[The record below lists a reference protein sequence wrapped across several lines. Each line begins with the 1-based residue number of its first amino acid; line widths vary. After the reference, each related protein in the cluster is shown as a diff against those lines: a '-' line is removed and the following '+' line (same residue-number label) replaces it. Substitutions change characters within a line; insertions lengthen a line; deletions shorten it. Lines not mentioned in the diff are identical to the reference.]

1 MADIFFIV
9 NMVLLKAYSGANNTF
24 ILIML
29 SIITLK
35 NKDKKISKKVIIIFA
50 FILFIT
56 SIFTYDG
63 IISLLP
69 TIASYIY
76 LVILSSENM
85 ENIRLYTMLLKLL
98 WSCYDIIIAAY
109 TTLVLDLF
117 GLGSS
122 LIAILRF
129 DGKNKKD
136 NKVLHK

>member
-1 MADIFFIV
+1 M
-9 NMVLLKAYSGANNTF
+9 
-24 ILIML
+24 
-29 SIITLK
+29 
-35 NKDKKISKKVIIIFA
+35 
-50 FILFIT
+50 
-56 SIFTYDG
+56 
-63 IISLLP
+63 P

-129 DGKNKKD
+129 DGKKIKND
-136 NKVLHK
+136 SKVLHK